1 MQTTPRD
8 GPEPSGADDRSAA
21 SVATGGGA
29 AAPEQRPDREEL
41 DRSFGQRLLDVRR
54 WGALTGQQRRESIVP
69 IAFAVV
75 LLIVIFALG
84 LLEPLT
90 AIVIGVGVAVVYF
103 VGANKLLDLTPDRF
117 SERVRPWVFVAP
129 ALLFLFAF
137 LVIPALRT
145 IYISFLDRAQ
155 DRFVGFENYEWA
167 FTDRRNRIVF
177 RNNVLWILGV
187 TTFSTGFGLLM
198 AVLADRIK
206 RESFAKALVFLPM
219 AISFVGASVIWRFV
233 YSFRGPGQE
242 QIGLLNAVWTGLGNE
257 PVAWL
262 LETPWNTF
270 FLIVVMIWMQTGF
283 AMVVL
288 SAAIKGVPIELI
300 EAARIDGA
308 NEWQVF
314 RRITLPSIAGTLAV
328 VVTTTI
334 ILVLKVFD
342 IVRVMTSG
350 NFETS
355 VIANEMISQSF
366 SFGNQHRGAALAV
379 VLFMAVVPVM
389 FWNVRRFRRDAMER
403 SG

>member
-8 GPEPSGADDRSAA
+8 GPESSESSEPGAA

-29 AAPEQRPDREEL
+29 AAPETPPSGSEL
-41 DRSFGQRLLDVRR
+41 DRTFGRKLGDLRR
-54 WGALTGQQRRESIVP
+54 FGELTGRQRRESLSPVVVGAIVL
-69 IAFAVV
+69 VV
-75 LLIVIFALG
+75 VFALG

-90 AIVIGVGVAVVYF
+90 AIAIGVGVAVAYF
-103 VGANKLLDLTPDRF
+103 VGANKLLDLTSERF

-137 LVIPALRT
+137 LVVPALRT

-155 DRFVGFENYEWA
+155 DEFVGFENYEWA

-177 RNNVLWILGV
+177 RNNLLWIIGV

-206 RESFAKALVFLPM
+206 RESLAKALVFLPM

-233 YSFRGPGQE
+233 YAFRGPGQD
-242 QIGLLNAVWTGLGNE
+242 QIGLLNAVWTGLGND

-262 LETPWNTF
+262 LQTPWNTF
-270 FLIVVMIWMQTGF
+270 FLIIVMIWMQTGF

-288 SAAIKGVPIELI
+288 SAAIKGVPGELL

-314 RRITLPSIAGTLAV
+314 RRITLPSIAGTIAV

-366 SFGNQHRGAALAV
+366 SFGNQQRGAALAV
-379 VLFMAVVPVM
+379 VLFLAVVPVM
-389 FWNVRRFRRDAMER
+389 FWNVRRFRREARER
-403 SG
+403 I